1 MVQKAVRKRVRRPI
15 EWPWPP
21 PTIGTIE
28 LAARAKLR
36 EYRLGRG
43 GRTPMPV
50 SQQLEVLYFWLGQ
63 LTTLEK
69 TIRQGGPI

>member
-1 MVQKAVRKRVRRPI
+1 
-15 EWPWPP
+15 
-21 PTIGTIE
+21 
-28 LAARAKLR
+28 
-36 EYRLGRG
+36 
-43 GRTPMPV
+43 MPV